1 MRYSTL
7 YKIPI
12 KIVTIFLLLSSLH
25 PGNYL
30 HGQKQPDTLSFYLP
44 NILVTAIESK
54 TPGTVSLL
62 PASTLEHTQPI
73 TISDLTQL
81 FWGDRRTIF
90 LSAGGFFKERGKP
103 IS

>member
-1 MRYSTL
+1 M
-7 YKIPI
+7 
-12 KIVTIFLLLSSLH
+12 TIFLLLSSLH

-30 HGQKQPDTLSFYLP
+30 HGQEQPDTLSFYLP

-73 TISDLTQL
+73 
-81 FWGDRRTIF
+81 WGDRRTIF

>member
-1 MRYSTL
+1 M
-7 YKIPI
+7 
-12 KIVTIFLLLSSLH
+12 TIFLLLSSLH

-62 PASTLEHTQPI
+62 
-73 TISDLTQL
+73 
-81 FWGDRRTIF
+81 
-90 LSAGGFFKERGKP
+90 SAKRAGQKWSANGQKATNQ
-103 IS
+103 